1 MSPCWGGTPA
11 VLRLLGG
18 LTLLLLLL
26 CPHAARGDCSLPP
39 DIPNAQPDLK
49 GLTSFP
55 NKKVVTYKCNK
66 GFVKVPGEPD
76 SVICLENVW
85 SSIKEFCNR
94 SCNVPTRLLFATLK
108 KPYNTQNY
116 FPSGSVVEYE
126 CRLGFKRDHSLSGNL
141 TCLQNFTWSKSDE
154 FCKKKSCPN
163 PGKIINGN
171 VIIKTDILYGSSISF
186 SCNTGYKLVG
196 SDFNTC
202 VLKGNSVDWSY
213 PLPECKESSPISKP
227 TSTPQKP
234 TKTDVPG
241 TKPPSTPQKSTTVN
255 VSATEGSSTP
265 QKPTTTDVPATQ
277 GPAVAK
283 TTTSV
288 HSRSTSKGSGT
299 ISAGLVA
306 GTIIIGIPILVK
318 FFWDRRKSG
327 SYYTHEN
334 HKALNVM
341 FHDLTET
348 DDASEVRPGKL

>member
-154 FCKKKSCPN
+154 FCKK
-163 PGKIINGN
+163 
-171 VIIKTDILYGSSISF
+171 
-186 SCNTGYKLVG
+186 
-196 SDFNTC
+196 
-202 VLKGNSVDWSY
+202 
-213 PLPECKESSPISKP
+213 SSPISKP

-299 ISAGLVA
+299 ISAGTSFIASGLVA